1 MEQRLLPIGIQ
12 DFEKVITNNLIYVDK
27 TELIY
32 RLTHTSGG
40 AFFLSR
46 PRRFG
51 KSLLCSTLHYYFEG
65 RRELFKGLAIDKLET
80 EWKQYPVFHFDI
92 STCKEATVDLV
103 RFRLHRMLED
113 YERDYGMDS
122 SSPSLGDRL
131 KTLIETAHER
141 TGNQVVLIFDE
152 YDSVMLSALNDP
164 EKLEQVR
171 GIFNSFFGPVKFM
184 DKYLRFV
191 FITGITKF
199 SQMSIFSTINNLN
212 NISMDEEWKTIWGI
226 TQTELEENFEAN
238 IVALGEANDWTREQT
253 LAELRANYDGYHFS
267 PALTDIYNPFSAGLK

>member
-1 MEQRLLPIGIQ
+1 MEQRLLPVGIQ
-12 DFEKVITNNLIYVDK
+12 DFSEVIKNNLVYVDK

-32 RLTHTSGG
+32 RLTHTSGK

-65 RRELFKGLAIDKLET
+65 RRELFKGLAIEKLET
-80 EWKQYPVFHFDI
+80 EWKHYPLFHFDI
-92 STCKEATVDLV
+92 STCKGSDVSAIRANIDFL
-103 RFRLHRMLED
+103 
-113 YERDYGMDS
+113 
-122 SSPSLGDRL
+122 L
-131 KTLIETAHER
+131 KTYENKYQCEAGALGYGTRLQQLITAAFEK
-141 TGNQVVLIFDE
+141 TGNQAVLIFDE
-152 YDSVMLSALNDP
+152 YDSVMLSVLNDS
-164 EKLEQVR
+164 EKMQRVR
-171 GIFNSFFGPVKFM
+171 ELFSEFFGPVKFM

-212 NISMDEEWKTIWGI
+212 NISMDEEWKTICGI
-226 TQTELEENFEAN
+226 TQSELEDNFEGN
-238 IVALGEANDWTREQT
+238 IAALAEKQGWTHEQT

-267 PALTDIYNPFSAGLK
+267 PALNGL